1 MTLEKLADI
10 VERKIPTSR
19 CEVVQASMQIIVTF
33 TNRPGVSIA
42 LLTPAYQNA
51 MRDNKLDLYDLN
63 ILLESLRKVA
73 NPSYR

>member
-10 VERKIPTSR
+10 VERKISTAQ
-19 CEVVQASMQIIVTF
+19 CEVVHEAMQIIVTF
-33 TNRPGVSIA
+33 TNRPEVSIA
-42 LLTPAYQNA
+42 LLTPAYQSA

-73 NPSYR
+73 TPSYR

>member
-10 VERKIPTSR
+10 VERKIPTAQ
-19 CEVVQASMQIIVTF
+19 CEVVHEAMQIIVTF
-33 TNRPGVSIA
+33 TNRPEVSIA
-42 LLTPAYQNA
+42 LLTPAYQKA
-51 MRDNKLDLYDLN
+51 LRDDQLDLYDMN